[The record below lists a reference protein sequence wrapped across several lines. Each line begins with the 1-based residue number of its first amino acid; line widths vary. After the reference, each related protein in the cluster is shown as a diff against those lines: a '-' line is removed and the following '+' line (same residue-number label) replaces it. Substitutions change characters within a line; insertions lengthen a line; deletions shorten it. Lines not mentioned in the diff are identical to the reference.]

1 MSLEQTKE
9 KAMDVTSE
17 TFERDV
23 IERSHELPVVVDFW
37 APWCAPCRALGPLL
51 EKEIEARAGAVALAK
66 VDVDENQDIAAVY
79 SIRGIPAVKAF
90 RNGHVVAEFV
100 GAQPA
105 AAVARFLDQ
114 LAGPSAAEQ
123 VLAELKDSG
132 EAPAV
137 ASALE
142 SGDHEQALELLLDEI
157 AGSDGAGK
165 QRLGRYMIALFGDL
179 GVEHPLSLQYRRRL
193 ASALY

>member
-1 MSLEQTKE
+1 
-9 KAMDVTSE
+9 MDVTDE
-17 TFERDV
+17 TFERAV

-37 APWCAPCRALGPLL
+37 APWCAPCLMLGPVL
-51 EKEIEARAGAVALAK
+51 EKEIESREGEILLAK
-66 VDVDENQDIAAVY
+66 INVDDNQDVAATY

-90 RNGHVVAEFV
+90 RDGRVVAEFV

-114 LAGPSAAEQ
+114 LTGPSAAEQ
-123 VLAELKDSG
+123 VLAELKSSG

-137 ASALE
+137 AAALE
-142 SGDHEQALELLLDEI
+142 AGDHELALDLLLEEVQSGDE
-157 AGSDGAGK
+157 AAR

-179 GVEHPLSLQYRRRL
+179 GADHPLSIRYRRRL